1 MPIRKYEMNHTAVSS
16 TTTNAEAARTVPATG
31 AQPTA
36 LQSWWV
42 RQQVR
47 WWNLL
52 GQAAQTEAVYASA
65 VSRWPLWGDGV
76 EGLAFSM
83 ATAGRTSEAI
93 ALLQILLSRESGRAN
108 AWFNLGFLL
117 QQQNG
122 LSGSPDSSAAES
134 ALRRAT
140 EIDPQHDR
148 AWYGLALEL
157 IAQGRQAQAV
167 PCLKACTRIQPMS
180 PYAWYQLG
188 RTYHDLGED
197 KKARDVLVHLKTFDP
212 KVSGQLQRELQ
223 QARTAKAE

>member
-1 MPIRKYEMNHTAVSS
+1 MNHTAISVTSI
-16 TTTNAEAARTVPATG
+16 TAEAPQNLHAIGV
-31 AQPTA
+31 QPTS
-36 LQSWWV
+36 LQSWWI

-83 ATAGRTSEAI
+83 ASAGRTSEAI
-93 ALLQILLSRESGRAN
+93 SLLQILLSRESGRAN

-122 LSGSPDSSAAES
+122 WSGSPDSNAAES

-157 IAQGRQAQAV
+157 VAQGRQAEAV

-197 KKARDVLVHLKTFDP
+197 KKARDVLAHLKTFDP